1 MKNKKYSCWMISGI
15 YFLVFLFI
23 SILLSV
29 VISFLLLIISG
40 FFPQAFIMSVYKI
53 LGFIIPF
60 VIIWLAIKLA
70 ASLINKKFVVK
81 NVEKVIIL
89 ATIYNIGVELLM
101 RFVSISEM
109 NGASVIHN
117 YPLELAFSFL
127 SIVLFYLFSR
137 RYLRGK

>member
-1 MKNKKYSCWMISGI
+1 
-15 YFLVFLFI
+15 
-23 SILLSV
+23 
-29 VISFLLLIISG
+29 
-40 FFPQAFIMSVYKI
+40 MSVYKI